1 LAYKPPS
8 EGEIQE
14 LQSHFDYEISP
25 VSFIADESE
34 DPNWNDWIDA
44 ALAIY
49 WHDSPEVSGL
59 FVKKSDI
66 HQQNG
71 LIVPSEIV
79 SSRSLL
85 AFPSFNSA
93 KEIYRLERGNFHNGN
108 ILPLGPQEGR
118 QREDTSQKCG
128 YSYWQPTANQ

>member
-1 LAYKPPS
+1 MAFKPPN

-25 VSFIADESE
+25 VSFIADKSE

-44 ALAIY
+44 GLAIY

-66 HQQNG
+66 HQQYG
-71 LIVPSEIV
+71 SIVPSEIV

-85 AFPSFNSA
+85 AFPGFRSA
-93 KEIYRLERGNFHNGN
+93 KEIYRLEQGNLHNRN
-108 ILPLGPQEGR
+108 ILILGPQEGKHH
-118 QREDTSQKCG
+118 EDTSQKCG